1 MKQADQSGHTSI
13 GFAAMGT
20 GSMKYPAK
28 LVAKNMYQKVMDYS
42 NNDANCSVQHVQFV
56 LYPKDRNTL
65 QVNSSPSA
73 LYFKQFFLI
82 KGRRDKYMFVFD
94 KTKAHVEL
102 IFCGVRT

>member
-42 NNDANCSVQHVQFV
+42 NNNGNCSVQHVQFV
-56 LYPKDRNTL
+56 LYPKDRDTIK
-65 QVNSSPSA
+65 VNSNPA
-73 LYFKQFFLI
+73 
-82 KGRRDKYMFVFD
+82 
-94 KTKAHVEL
+94 
-102 IFCGVRT
+102 IFCKKYLGHLSHW